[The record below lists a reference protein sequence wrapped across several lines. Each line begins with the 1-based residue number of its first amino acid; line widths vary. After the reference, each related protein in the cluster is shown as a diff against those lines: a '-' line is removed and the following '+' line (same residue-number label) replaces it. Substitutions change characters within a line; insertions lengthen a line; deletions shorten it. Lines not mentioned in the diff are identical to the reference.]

1 MTAPTAVPALVAVR
15 GVTVAYGGLRAL
27 DQVDLDVPDGQV
39 LGLIG
44 PNGAGKTTL
53 LECIAGSVR
62 PDAGTVHYRGRDVT
76 RLGPAAHARLGI
88 VRSFQ
93 DARLFPGLTVHQV
106 LSLAHERRSPSHLL
120 LDLVGLPPSRH
131 RERRIAAEA
140 DDLAAAFGLTDHVDK
155 LVAELSSGLRRAV
168 DLACATAL
176 SPSLLLLD
184 EPSAG
189 LAQAEVGALPPVIRR
204 VRSLTGGT
212 IVIVEH
218 DMPLLMGL
226 ADTVAVLDAGRLIAL
241 GPPDAIRRDPAVIE
255 AYGAV

>member
-1 MTAPTAVPALVAVR
+1 MSMLVAVR

-27 DQVDLDVPDGQV
+27 DGVDLDVPEGHL

-62 PDAGTVHYRGRDVT
+62 PDAGAVRYQGRDVT

-106 LSLAHERRSPSHLL
+106 LCLAHERRT
-120 LDLVGLPPSRH
+120 PSRVLPSMLALPGSH
-131 RERRIAAEA
+131 RRERAVAAAA
-140 DDLAAAFGLTDHVDK
+140 DQLAADFGLEPHIDK
-155 LVAELSSGLRRAV
+155 LIAELSSGLRRAV

-176 SPSLLLLD
+176 SPRLLLLD

-189 LAQAEVGALPPVIRR
+189 LAQAEVGALPAVIRR

-226 ADTVAVLDAGRLIAL
+226 ADTVAVLDAGRLIAF
-241 GPPDAIRRDPAVIE
+241 GPPDAIRRDPAVVA